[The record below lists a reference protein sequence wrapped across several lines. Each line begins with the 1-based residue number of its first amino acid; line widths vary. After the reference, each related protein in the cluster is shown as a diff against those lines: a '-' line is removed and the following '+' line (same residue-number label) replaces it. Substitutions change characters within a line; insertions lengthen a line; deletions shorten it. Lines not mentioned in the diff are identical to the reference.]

1 MMIFIKRCFGISGA
15 AGIPEEP
22 DGFTGVAPEK
32 AILKKQVKL
41 RNEMEHFERKFS
53 QMKNEFN
60 QYLVSHL

>member
-1 MMIFIKRCFGISGA
+1 
-15 AGIPEEP
+15 
-22 DGFTGVAPEK
+22 VAPEK